1 MGTINTSIRLRT
13 SDSLPSSLSLA
24 ANTVGTVDNFTEYG
38 QMLVGPISDA
48 IMSNNAGV
56 LSTRLCGPKGA
67 YIFVENPSTN
77 KYPVKLYG
85 FQQIIEEFAEQ
96 TYEGIE
102 SFATL
107 QPGDSTL
114 VPLSAQ
120 QGGVVAASTFDSCV
134 IKYYIA
140 DRGGN
145 FGKSA
150 IVVSDNGSYYTYF
163 VLDAELGEVLPSLG
177 VPNYQQGKATTVP
190 ASWTFDYAEIVND
203 KGYILRFFD
212 GGNADNQMRVFVDS
226 RGEIVDTLTLDYG
239 EFTYEQRMLDS
250 RGYVIAYID
259 GDNTEIKI
267 FDGDFLYQHTVKSS
281 GFDIW
286 NDWDYAAANGSF
298 IVGFNDYLGGVGDYG
313 VFVVNKDSKFLL
325 SNLNYDSTGLYVDD
339 CAVYGFGTFVF
350 LSIWDNNNSVYNK
363 FQIWNT
369 NGTMLQEIDVAGNNF
384 NSIEWTFYG
393 TNKLQLIA
401 SDNTILSAHNEYLY
415 NYNGTTDNFAETQ
428 FEIGDIYTNR
438 KFYSYSKWITDSIRP
453 WDYTWNSGQFEPESV
468 VIAYYDIADTSG
480 RQINIQVN
488 NLSFVYM
495 LDGDTEYT
503 TYEYANTE
511 LKWLWL
517 PNTGGGYYRFYTQK
531 NSFVF
536 NVSTGNDTSGA
547 IQALTFSK
555 AGQKLTTV
563 ISDLTAIGYEFAF
576 KPVGDY
582 VMYNWY
588 TSGTDTTTYVMLY
601 DEAGKGV
608 RKDSVN
614 IDGYQT
620 YDGVWRMRFNTL
632 LLRSWNYPSTRV
644 WYFNTSANRFVELT
658 NGGDAYSADKPYYS
672 RHRFNK
678 SVVTS
683 GINDGNILLGP
694 NSGYNVSAANENNN
708 IRLLKKGLATKNV
721 TIPETDGGWNLMLG
735 SDMVIY
741 WYQDP
746 NNANCINVNV
756 YDLDLNLVRVVE
768 LKESSFFDRPQMVG
782 KRCYFRTA
790 PDQYKYYMI
799 SSAGVAYM
807 ESDSAYNTNVVFNDY
822 YWWDYQY

>member
-38 QMLVGPISDA
+38 SMVVGPIIDE
-48 IMSNNAGV
+48 IFTNVGV
-56 LSTRLCGPKGA
+56 LSTKLCGPKGA
-67 YIFVENPSTN
+67 YVFVENPSTN

-85 FQQIIEEFAEQ
+85 LQQITEEFAE
-96 TYEGIE
+96 TTFEGIE

-120 QGGVVAASTFDSCV
+120 QGGVVAASTFGTCE

-140 DRGGN
+140 DRGGD

-150 IVVSDNGSYYTYF
+150 IVVSDDGSYYTYF
-163 VLDAELGEVLPSLG
+163 VLDAELGEPLPSLG
-177 VPNYQQGKATTVP
+177 VPTYGKSTTVSS
-190 ASWTFDYAEIVND
+190 SWVYDYAEIVND
-203 KGYILRFFD
+203 KGYVLRFFD
-212 GGNADNQMRVFVDS
+212 SGNTDIQKRVFIDS
-226 RGEIVDTLTLDYG
+226 RGEIVETLALDYS
-239 EFTYEQRMLDS
+239 EFIYNQTSLNG
-250 RGYVIAYID
+250 RGYFIGYMD
-259 GDNTEIKI
+259 GSDAKI
-267 FDGDFLYQHTVKSS
+267 YNFDGDSVHLLVTTCTNFTL
-281 GFDIW
+281 W
-286 NDWDYAAANGSF
+286 NDWDYTSADGSF
-298 IVGFNDYLGGVGDYG
+298 IVEFTNYLGVTGDSG
-313 VFVVNKDSKFLL
+313 IVVVNKGSQYLL
-325 SNLNYDSTGLYVDD
+325 SNLNFGNTDKYVDD
-339 CAVYGFGTFVF
+339 CAVYSFSTFIF
-350 LSIWDNNNSVYNK
+350 LSIWDDNNSKYSN

-369 NGTMLQEIDVAGNNF
+369 SGTLLKEIDVADKNF
-384 NSIEWTFYG
+384 TIREWTFYG

-401 SDNTILSAHNEYLY
+401 YNDTFSPHNEYLY
-415 NYNGTTDNFAETQ
+415 NWNGTTNNLTEAQ
-428 FEIGDIYTNR
+428 FEIGGTYTER

-453 WDYTWNSGQFEPESV
+453 WDYVWNSGQFEPESV
-468 VIAYYDIADTSG
+468 VIVYEDKLDTFNQ
-480 RQINIQVN
+480 QINYRVSY
-488 NLSFVYM
+488 LSFVYM
-495 LDGDTEYT
+495 LDGDTDYT
-503 TYEYANTE
+503 TYEYANDE
-511 LKWLWL
+511 VKYLWL
-517 PNTGGGYYRFYTQK
+517 PSPGGGYYRFYTQK

-536 NVSTGNDTSGA
+536 NVSTGDSTTGA
-547 IQALTFSK
+547 LQALTFSK
-555 AGQKLTTV
+555 TGQKLTTI
-563 ISDLTAIGYEFAF
+563 ISDISAISGYSFGY

-588 TSGTDTTTYVMLY
+588 TPEGSTTTYTMLY

-614 IDGYQT
+614 IAGDQT

-632 LLRSWNYPSTRV
+632 LLRSWNYNSPRV

-694 NSGYNVSAANENNN
+694 NTGVISAANENNN
-708 IRLLKKGLATKNV
+708 IRLLKKGLATKNI
-721 TIPETDGGWNLMLG
+721 TIPETAGDWDLMLG

-741 WYQDP
+741 WYQDT
-746 NNANCINVNV
+746 NNSDYLVINA
-756 YDLDLNLVRVVE
+756 YDLDLNLVRTINLDVTTFSVNPVT
-768 LKESSFFDRPQMVG
+768 LG
-782 KRCYFRTA
+782 KRCYFKTE
-790 PDQYKYYMI
+790 PDQYKHYML

-807 ESDSAYNTNVVFNDY
+807 ESDSAYGTDVVFNDY
-822 YWWDYQY
+822 YWWDFQY